1 MPAKLFVT
9 SRNLDKQ
16 LSKLPLKINI
26 KVVQALKQL
35 KQNPLTGAKLGGK
48 LSDNYKLR
56 VGDYRIVY
64 KFDSKESRVSVV
76 KIEHRQGVYK

>member
-9 SRNLDKQ
+9 SRNVDKQ

-26 KVVQALKQL
+26 KVVQALRKL

-48 LSDNYKLR
+48 LSGNYKLR

-64 KFDSKESRVSVV
+64 KFDVKESRVDVL